1 MYTASE
7 LVHPT
12 LMRNELVHHLVQ
24 GRYGEEPRCLTTAA
38 NSQALL
44 SHYCFGRE
52 DLPAAI
58 QTDCL
63 NHASEHYLLSKT
75 VVQ

>member
-1 MYTASE
+1 MCTAAE
-7 LVHPT
+7 LAHPT
-12 LMRNELVHHLVQ
+12 SMRNESVHHLVQ
-24 GRYGEEPRCLTTAA
+24 GRYREEPRCLTTAA

-44 SHYCFGRE
+44 RRHCVDRE

-63 NHASEHYLLSKT
+63 NHVIEHFQLSKIA
-75 VVQ
+75 VQ